1 MNLVE
6 NWNLKNELTKTL
18 SHKISVPER
27 NIAMSKEGYI

>member
-6 NWNLKNELTKTL
+6 NWNLKNALTKTL
-18 SHKISVPER
+18 SRKISVPER